1 MATVL
6 PWGFLVFSGGVSEV
20 DAVEDCEDTDSLLPK
35 EASSGVRQT
44 FSEGGDAVAERERG
58 RKKRKKEREGE
69 D

>member
-1 MATVL
+1 M

-44 FSEGGDAVAERERG
+44 FSVGGDAVAVAERETARG
-58 RKKRKKEREGE
+58 RKKRKKERESE